1 MSFIDKKIQPHNHY
15 ITTAFAIFGS
25 LSVSMLYD
33 NDFYTIYHLD
43 ITFELNF
50 VLNFTKII
58 NNE

>member
-1 MSFIDKKIQPHNHY
+1 
-15 ITTAFAIFGS
+15 
-25 LSVSMLYD
+25 MLYD